1 MATYTTK
8 QQKAVLDCLSERADS
23 PVSAAAIVDALRE
36 QGEHIGIATVYRQL
50 EKLERQGSVHKVTTD
65 EGAYYQFC
73 THGCASDCCLF
84 KCERCGRIVHLD
96 CHQLAP
102 LYEHLEHEH
111 GFSINPRKTMFYGL
125 CRDYDFARAIVGDR
139 ADVTLLLSPGREAH
153 SFEPTPLDAVTISE
167 SDVFLYNGGEGE
179 YWVDSMLGAA
189 GENIAV
195 IARMMDYVD
204 ALDEEYVE
212 GMQGADGH
220 DHDHE
225 HGSHDDHDDHDHDH
239 EEDEHD
245 SDEVEYDE
253 HIWTS
258 PKNAVVLCRA
268 VCDAICK
275 ADPANEDFYRANCD
289 DYCAQIEALDARFAD
304 LCASTPHKLLV
315 FADRFPM
322 LYFCREFGLDY
333 RAAFHGCSGDTEPS
347 LATIKYLIDKVEDE
361 DIPVVYTIDFGTKKI
376 AAVVSECTGA
386 AVDTLYSMQTVSR
399 ADFDAGET
407 YLTLMERNYEAL
419 RKGLNE

>member
-1 MATYTTK
+1 MKRIASLLLALVLVFSLTACAAPAEKSGDGKIQIVAT
-8 QQKAVLDCLSERADS
+8 
-23 PVSAAAIVDALRE
+23 
-36 QGEHIGIATVYRQL
+36 
-50 EKLERQGSVHKVTTD
+50 
-65 EGAYYQFC
+65 
-73 THGCASDCCLF
+73 LF
-84 KCERCGRIVHLD
+84 
-96 CHQLAP
+96 P
-102 LYEHLEHEH
+102 Y
-111 GFSINPRKTMFYGL
+111 
-125 CRDYDFARAIVGDR
+125 YDFARAIVGDR

-167 SDVFLYNGGEGE
+167 ADVFLYNGGEGE
-179 YWVDSMLGAA
+179 YWVDSMLDAA

-195 IARMMDYVD
+195 IARMMNYVD

-212 GMQGADGH
+212 GMQGADDHGH
-220 DHDHE
+220 D
-225 HGSHDDHDDHDHDH
+225 GHDH

-289 DYCAQIEALDARFAD
+289 DYCAQIEELDARFAA
-304 LCASTPHKLLV
+304 LCMSAPRKLLV

-322 LYFCREFGLDY
+322 LYFCREFDLDY

-361 DIPVVYTIDFGTKKI
+361 NIPVVYTIDFGTKKV

-386 AVDTLYSMQTVSR
+386 AVGTLYSMQTVSR

>member
-1 MATYTTK
+1 MKRILTLFLTLALILSLAACAAPGEKADDGKIQIVAT
-8 QQKAVLDCLSERADS
+8 
-23 PVSAAAIVDALRE
+23 
-36 QGEHIGIATVYRQL
+36 
-50 EKLERQGSVHKVTTD
+50 
-65 EGAYYQFC
+65 
-73 THGCASDCCLF
+73 LF
-84 KCERCGRIVHLD
+84 
-96 CHQLAP
+96 P
-102 LYEHLEHEH
+102 Y
-111 GFSINPRKTMFYGL
+111 
-125 CRDYDFARAIVGDR
+125 YDFARAIAGDR

-179 YWVDSMLGAA
+179 YWVDSMLDAA

-212 GMQGADGH
+212 GMQGVDDH
-220 DHDHE
+220 DHDHDE
-225 HGSHDDHDDHDHDH
+225 HDDHDDHDHD
-239 EEDEHD
+239 EEAHD
-245 SDEVEYDE
+245 SDAVEYDE

-258 PKNAVVLCRA
+258 PKNAVLLCRA

-275 ADPANEDFYRANCD
+275 ADPSNEAFYRANCD
-289 DYCAQIEALDARFAD
+289 DYCAQLEALDARFAD
-304 LCASTPHKLLV
+304 LCENAPRKFLV

-322 LYFCREFGLDY
+322 LYFCREYGLEY

-347 LATIKYLIDKVEDE
+347 LATIKFLIDKVEE
-361 DIPVVYTIDFGTKKI
+361 ESIPVVYTIDFGTKKV

-386 AVDTLYSMQTVSR
+386 AVGTLYSMQTVSR